1 MCNEMCGD
9 NRFEIIA
16 EAKRQLLEYT
26 NIETSPDEMAVID
39 SFLFRCWQMGWLKSL
54 DKGAPCRMSLN
65 RIGVVNQ
72 IFSVPTEKGKKVLT
86 DAIFLP
92 NKEAEDKGNRLS
104 GWNCQSNPQE
114 QCPVIPA
121 GL

>member
-26 NIETSPDEMAVID
+26 NIETSLDEMAVID

-54 DKGAPCRMSLN
+54 GKGGTMQNELKPN
-65 RIGVVNQ
+65 R
-72 IFSVPTEKGKKVLT
+72 SGKP
-86 DAIFLP
+86 DFFCSYGER
-92 NKEAEDKGNRLS
+92 KEGAD
-104 GWNCQSNPQE
+104 
-114 QCPVIPA
+114 
-121 GL
+121 

>member
-1 MCNEMCGD
+1 MYNEMCGD

-54 DKGAPCRMSLN
+54 DKEVADDKKQPEEAP
-65 RIGVVNQ
+65 G
-72 IFSVPTEKGKKVLT
+72 E
-86 DAIFLP
+86 
-92 NKEAEDKGNRLS
+92 
-104 GWNCQSNPQE
+104 
-114 QCPVIPA
+114 
-121 GL
+121 

>member
-1 MCNEMCGD
+1 MYNEMCGD

-54 DKGAPCRMSLN
+54 DKGGYTMQNELKPN
-65 RIGVVNQ
+65 R
-72 IFSVPTEKGKKVLT
+72 SGKP
-86 DAIFLP
+86 DFFCSYGER
-92 NKEAEDKGNRLS
+92 KEGAD
-104 GWNCQSNPQE
+104 
-114 QCPVIPA
+114 
-121 GL
+121 